1 MNYIRIA
8 LYITYDLFG
17 RLEKLEGEVQ
27 MNELQDKLGSGLNK
41 IQDSLQTNKQKLQNA
56 QTINQYKRS
65 MQEASIKRNE
75 ILLQLGEEVYKKLRK
90 NEISSSD
97 ELTKKMT
104 SIMELD
110 RTIYKSQQSIS
121 ELNTKSDAQ
130 FACNSCGSPVTSED
144 KFCGGCGARVELPK
158 SDVNVETSACPAC
171 EEQIPLNASFC
182 NCCGL
187 KTS

>member
-1 MNYIRIA
+1 
-8 LYITYDLFG
+8 
-17 RLEKLEGEVQ
+17 

-65 MQEASIKRNE
+65 IQENGMKRNE
-75 ILLQLGEEVYKKLRK
+75 ILLQLGEELYKKLRS
-90 NEISSSD
+90 NEINPTE

-104 SIMELD
+104 SLMEFD
-110 RTIYKSQQSIS
+110 HVIFKSQQSIA
-121 ELNTKSDAQ
+121 ELNSQSHTEY
-130 FACNSCGSPVTSED
+130 ACNSCGSPVTSED
-144 KFCGGCGARVELPK
+144 KFCGGCGVKVELPK
-158 SDVNVETSACPAC
+158 SDTAVEKSTCPSC
-171 EEQIPLNASFC
+171 EEQIPLNAVFC